1 MPFAGTVQTIARYPV
16 KSMRGEEL
24 ASVEVGFSGL
34 PGDRGFAFVQ
44 DGVHSP
50 FPWLTAREHQG
61 LVHYQPAWD
70 DSEPRPKLHVLTPD
84 GARLPIASPEL
95 LAGLEAASG
104 RKLRLHSDHR
114 GSQDIAYISIISR
127 ATINALAGASGVKPD
142 HRRFRMNFTLDADV
156 PPFGEQQWVG
166 HTIRIGDALIAITE
180 QDSRCA
186 MITFDPETGESAPAM
201 LKSAGELNGACA
213 GVYGSVVRT
222 GRVAV
227 GDTVEIGI
235 T

>member
-1 MPFAGTVQTIARYPV
+1 MATTATVHTIARYPV

-24 ASVEVGFSGL
+24 QSVQVGFSGL

-44 DGVHSP
+44 EGVHTP

-61 LVHYQPAWD
+61 LVHYQPVWD

-84 GARLPIASPEL
+84 GARLAVASPEL
-95 LAGLEAASG
+95 LASLEAASG

-114 GSQDIAYISIISR
+114 GNQDIAYISIISR
-127 ATINALAGASGVKPD
+127 ATINALAEASGVKPD
-142 HRRFRMNFTLDADV
+142 HRRFRMNFTLDADI
-156 PPFGEQQWVG
+156 PPFGEQEWVG
-166 HTIRIGDALIAITE
+166 HTIRIGEALIAVTE
-180 QDSRCA
+180 QDQRCA
-186 MITFDPETGESAPAM
+186 MITFDPETGESAPAV
-201 LKSAGELNGACA
+201 LKSAGELNRVCV
-213 GVYGSVVRT
+213 GVYGSVVRV